1 MSQVAIRAL
10 AESRARLLPAF
21 CAVAGGGDL
30 LTGILLLVRP
40 AAVLAPLGLAVP
52 AESWVFLRWIGV
64 FVASVGAIYL
74 HPWSLP
80 PGSERRSRL
89 RGALE
94 ITAFFRLAV
103 AAFVA
108 GAVVASQLASPW
120 LAVGGYDALLA
131 LAQLFLLPT
140 VEASDAH

>member
-1 MSQVAIRAL
+1 MSQVAMRART
-10 AESRARLLPAF
+10 ESRARLLPAF

-30 LTGILLLVRP
+30 VTGLLLLARP
-40 AAVLAPLGLAVP
+40 AAVLAPLGLTLP

-64 FVASVGAIYL
+64 FVASVGALYL

-94 ITAFFRLAV
+94 FTAFLRLAV

-120 LAVGGYDALLA
+120 LAVGGYDALVA

-140 VEASDAH
+140 AEACDAY